1 MLARVSTLGPAH
13 RLLGLELLERS
24 SEHATFSMQ
33 PRPELLQETGIL
45 HGGILAAL
53 ADAAAVYVL
62 LPDLPATKSVTS
74 IELKINF
81 LRPATLEAGPLH
93 AVARLVRRGGTVALC
108 HVELTQN
115 DRPIA
120 VALSTYAFLDVE
132 ERRND
137 PQRSA
142 AER

>member
-1 MLARVSTLGPAH
+1 MMRKSVASV
-13 RLLGLELLERS
+13 ELLERS

-33 PRPELLQETGIL
+33 PRPELLQETGVV

-62 LPDLPATKSVTS
+62 LPDLPPTKSVTS

-81 LRPATLEAGPLH
+81 LRPASLEGGPLR
-93 AVARLVRRGGTVALC
+93 AVARLVRRGRTVALC
-108 HVELTQN
+108 HVELTQG

-120 VALSTYAFLDVE
+120 IALSTYAFLEVWQRPDE
-132 ERRND
+132 
-137 PQRSA
+137 PQRNA
-142 AER
+142 MNH